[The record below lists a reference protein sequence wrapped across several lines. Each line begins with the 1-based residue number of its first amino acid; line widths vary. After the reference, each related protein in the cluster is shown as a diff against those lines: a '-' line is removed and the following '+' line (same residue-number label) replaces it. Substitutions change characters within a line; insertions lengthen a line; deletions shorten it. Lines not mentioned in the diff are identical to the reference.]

1 MRNTNKG
8 VNEDSIYSC
17 NLHVHNNLTNLTNH
31 PVINLLR
38 MTLIM
43 HLVLT
48 KQE

>member
-31 PVINLLR
+31 PVNKF
-38 MTLIM
+38 T
-43 HLVLT
+43 
-48 KQE
+48 QDDFDYASCPN